1 MTTIIRHK
9 RNEVRLNVTLK
20 DNATTFVI
28 DRRNKYD
35 VDMIGH
41 HYRNVQVVSDAMIV
55 DAAPEH
61 ELTSPFRHNPA
72 IFRHKRNEVRLIVAL
87 KVRQVA
93 TIERHRGE
101 W

>member
-1 MTTIIRHK
+1 M
-9 RNEVRLNVTLK
+9 
-20 DNATTFVI
+20 
-28 DRRNKYD
+28 
-35 VDMIGH
+35 DMIGH